1 MGFLGRK
8 GIWIAIGLPILIV
21 AWLAFRPE
29 KLWINQRVNEPAP
42 FASRSEAWP
51 IFAGRLE
58 GRAHPTSGRATL
70 YESLGGKRYLRL
82 TDFTTS
88 NGPDVHVVLS
98 RAEDPALD
106 QKIVKGN
113 LDYVELGKPLP
124 QARLSMRK
132 LKEVLRLHSLGL
144 KQRQIVR
151 SCLIA
156 QSTVRTQ
163 GPLFRQSLLPYLV
176 ASEAQGRLLLQ
187 TALIRHPKGVPCARG
202 WPKTVL
208 P

>member
-42 FASRSEAWP
+42 FASRSEARP

-88 NGPDVHVVLS
+88 NGPDVHVVLA
-98 RAEDPALD
+98 RADDPALE

-113 LDYVELGKPLP
+113 LDYVELGKLKGNQGDQNYEVPVAVDL
-124 QARLSMRK
+124 QKYNAVVIYCERYNAVFGVAR
-132 LKEVLRLHSLGL
+132 EESL
-144 KQRQIVR
+144 
-151 SCLIA
+151 
-156 QSTVRTQ
+156 
-163 GPLFRQSLLPYLV
+163 
-176 ASEAQGRLLLQ
+176 
-187 TALIRHPKGVPCARG
+187 
-202 WPKTVL
+202 
-208 P
+208 